1 MSWFNTDGKMS
12 ENILFSKFT
21 YTRNLSGLFFSGNR
35 QKQISDVIARAESIL
50 KKNGFHTCK
59 IEKSAKN
66 TAMSY
71 CERQYAE
78 QDFCSFPYDK
88 AIFFNEPCSLSIS
101 VGGTNLINIYAIL
114 PGASVRDAY
123 KISSSAEEL
132 LDSEFDFAY
141 DESFGFLSPVPVMC
155 GSGIRISCAL
165 YLPLLLRAGKI
176 PYICHSLSELGI
188 SLYPLFSQDAAG
200 DIFIMTYSP
209 PMSADEFRSV
219 EIFEKLM
226 LDIASLEKEELKT
239 LGTDKT
245 FNIAERG
252 SRALGMLAYS
262 NSLTEA
268 ELISLISEIRL
279 CLSAGCDGKLTKSV
293 SPSSLNSIM
302 FDSLSFSLLAGSR
315 ERITCRSELDRERAA
330 QVRRQINSL
339 PERNALIAT

>member
-21 YTRNLSGLFFSGNR
+21 YTRNLSGLLFSGNQ
-35 QKQISDVIARAESIL
+35 QKQIADVIARAESIL

-71 CERQYAE
+71 CEKQYAE

-101 VGGTNLINIYAIL
+101 VGGSNLINIYAIL

-123 KISSSAEEL
+123 KISHSAEEL

-141 DESFGFLSPVPVMC
+141 DESFGYLSPIPSMC

-165 YLPLLLRAGKI
+165 YLPFLSHADKI
-176 PYICHSLSELGI
+176 PSLCHSLSDLGI
-188 SLYPLFSQDAAG
+188 SLYPLFSQSVGG
-200 DIFIMTYSP
+200 DIYVMTYSP
-209 PMSADEFRSV
+209 PMSVGEEESV
-219 EIFEKLM
+219 SRFEKLM
-226 LDIASLEKEELKT
+226 LDIITLEKEELKSYSA
-239 LGTDKT
+239 DKI

-252 SRALGMLAYS
+252 SRAMGALAYS
-262 NSLTEA
+262 NSLTESQ
-268 ELISLISEIRL
+268 LISLISEIRL
-279 CLSAGCDGKLTKSV
+279 CLSARCDIKLVKSV

-302 FDSLSFSLLAGSR
+302 FESLSFSILSSSR
-315 ERITCRSELDRERAA
+315 ERITNRAELDCERAA
-330 QVRRQINSL
+330 QVRRLINSL
-339 PERNALIAT
+339 PEKNALIAT

>member
-21 YTRNLSGLFFSGNR
+21 YTRNLSGLLFSGN
-35 QKQISDVIARAESIL
+35 QAKQISDVIARAESIL

-71 CERQYAE
+71 CEKQYAE

-101 VGGTNLINIYAIL
+101 IGGSNLINIYAIL
-114 PGASVRDAY
+114 PGASIRDAY

-141 DESFGFLSPVPVMC
+141 DETSGFLSPIPSMC

-165 YLPLLLRAGKI
+165 YLPLLSRAGRI
-176 PYICHSLSELGI
+176 PSICRSLSELGI
-188 SLYPLFSQDAAG
+188 SLYPLFSQGAGG
-200 DIFIMTYSP
+200 DIYVMTYSP
-209 PMSADEFRSV
+209 SMYVGEEDSV
-219 EIFEKLM
+219 DTFEKLM
-226 LDIASLEKEELKT
+226 LDIISLEKEELKS

-252 SRALGMLAYS
+252 SRALGALAYS

-268 ELISLISEIRL
+268 ELISLVSEIRL
-279 CLSAGCDGKLTKSV
+279 CLSAGCDSKLVKSI
-293 SPSSLNSIM
+293 SPSALNSVM
-302 FDSLSFSLLAGSR
+302 FDSLSFSILVSSR
-315 ERITCRSELDRERAA
+315 ERITNRAELDCERAA
-330 QVRRQINSL
+330 QVRRLINSL
-339 PERNALIAT
+339 PEKNALINT

>member
-21 YTRNLSGLFFSGNR
+21 YTRNLSGLLFSGN
-35 QKQISDVIARAESIL
+35 QPKQISDVIVRAESLL

-71 CERQYAE
+71 CEKQNAE

-101 VGGTNLINIYAIL
+101 VGGSNLINIYAIL

-141 DESFGFLSPVPVMC
+141 DESIGYLSPVPAMC
-155 GSGIRISCAL
+155 GSGIRISCAM
-165 YLPLLLRAGKI
+165 YLPLLSRAGKI
-176 PYICHSLSELGI
+176 PSICHSLSALGI
-188 SLYPLFSQDAAG
+188 SLYPLFSQDTAE

-209 PMSADEFRSV
+209 PPSTGEGKSV
-219 EIFEKLM
+219 EMFEKLM
-226 LDIASLEKEELKT
+226 LDVVSLEKEELKA

-252 SRALGMLAYS
+252 SRALGALAYS

-279 CLSAGCDGKLTKSV
+279 CLSAGCDGKFIKSI

-302 FDSLSFSLLAGSR
+302 FECLSFSILASSR
-315 ERITCRSELDRERAA
+315 ERITHRAELDCVRAA
-330 QVRRQINSL
+330 QVRILINSL
-339 PERNALIAT
+339 PEKNALIST